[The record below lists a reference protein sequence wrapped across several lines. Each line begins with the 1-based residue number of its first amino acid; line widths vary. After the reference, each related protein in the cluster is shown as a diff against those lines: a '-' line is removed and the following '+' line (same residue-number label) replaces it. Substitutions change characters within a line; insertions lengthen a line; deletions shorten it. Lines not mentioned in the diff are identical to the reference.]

1 MAHRHRV
8 DTVRN
13 RAVHRVF
20 PDSSGTSNVASGC
33 ER

>member
-1 MAHRHRV
+1 MAHRGGP

-13 RAVHRVF
+13 HPAHRVF
-20 PDSSGTSNVASGC
+20 PDSWGTSSVASGC